1 MKFTQEWLK
10 EHLDTE
16 ASLTELT
23 DCLTRIGLELEA
35 IEDPA
40 KRLEG
45 FKVAHVVHAEPHPD
59 ADRLKILQ
67 VDVGDGQ
74 LRNVVCGAPN
84 ARQGLIG
91 ILAQPGCVVP
101 STGDVLGK
109 GKIRGVESQGMMCSG
124 RELELSDDHDGI
136 IELDDGQPG
145 MDAAEILGQTDPV
158 VDIAITPNR
167 PDALGVRG
175 IARDLAAAGL
185 GRLKTLA
192 RPEFAEDGAIK
203 VDADIKLDK
212 DHAWR
217 CPLFIARPFED
228 VTNSEAPAWMASRLK
243 AIGNRSI
250 SSLVDITN
258 WSTMTHAR
266 PLHVFDA
273 DKITGQIHVRM
284 AKQGEELLAL
294 DEKTY
299 QLDPEDLVIADD
311 HGPVAIAGVIGGLNT
326 GCTASTKRVILE
338 TAYFDPIGVARTGRR
353 HNIISDARY
362 RFERGID
369 PAFAL
374 MGDQLA
380 TAMILEICGGRAGEA
395 VVVGAVPQ
403 ATPTIDYDPERLKK
417 LTGMD
422 VPPDQQARMLQDLG
436 FEVRQGDIWQVV
448 APSWRPDIH
457 GAADLVEEITRL
469 VGLDDLPLTPLP
481 NLDRL
486 PKPVLTATQRRNRRL
501 RHMAA
506 GLGLRELVT
515 WSFLSSA
522 HAQKFGGGD
531 TALKLDNPIS
541 SELSDMRPSLIPN
554 LLDVAARNIDR
565 GFDDLALFE
574 LGPVYHGR
582 KPEDQAQHFTA
593 ILVGKKRPDRWHGE
607 SRDVDVFDAKALAEA
622 MLGDMAVPTANLMLL
637 GGDADCY
644 HPGRF
649 GYLSLGPKNKLGC
662 FGELHPA
669 VLASF
674 GITQRVM
681 VVDLFLDQIPL
692 PKSKGTNRA
701 KLDRP
706 ELQSLRK
713 DMAFILAKDVP
724 AGDVVRA
731 AKAADKQL
739 ITEVAIFDVFTG
751 GALDVDEK
759 SLAIRLTLQPQDKS
773 LTDEDIAAL
782 LDKVAEKVGA
792 STGGRLRG

>member
-1 MKFTQEWLK
+1 
-10 EHLDTE
+10 
-16 ASLTELT
+16 
-23 DCLTRIGLELEA
+23 
-35 IEDPA
+35 
-40 KRLEG
+40 
-45 FKVAHVVHAEPHPD
+45 
-59 ADRLKILQ
+59 
-67 VDVGDGQ
+67 
-74 LRNVVCGAPN
+74 
-84 ARQGLIG
+84 
-91 ILAQPGCVVP
+91 
-101 STGDVLGK
+101 
-109 GKIRGVESQGMMCSG
+109 
-124 RELELSDDHDGI
+124 
-136 IELDDGQPG
+136 
-145 MDAAEILGQTDPV
+145 
-158 VDIAITPNR
+158 
-167 PDALGVRG
+167 
-175 IARDLAAAGL
+175 
-185 GRLKTLA
+185 
-192 RPEFAEDGAIK
+192 
-203 VDADIKLDK
+203 
-212 DHAWR
+212 
-217 CPLFIARPFED
+217 
-228 VTNSEAPAWMASRLK
+228 
-243 AIGNRSI
+243 
-250 SSLVDITN
+250 
-258 WSTMTHAR
+258 
-266 PLHVFDA
+266 
-273 DKITGQIHVRM
+273 
-284 AKQGEELLAL
+284 
-294 DEKTY
+294 
-299 QLDPEDLVIADD
+299 
-311 HGPVAIAGVIGGLNT
+311 
-326 GCTASTKRVILE
+326 
-338 TAYFDPIGVARTGRR
+338 
-353 HNIISDARY
+353 
-362 RFERGID
+362 
-369 PAFAL
+369 
-374 MGDQLA
+374 
-380 TAMILEICGGRAGEA
+380 
-395 VVVGAVPQ
+395 
-403 ATPTIDYDPERLKK
+403 
-417 LTGMD
+417 
-422 VPPDQQARMLQDLG
+422 
-436 FEVRQGDIWQVV
+436 
-448 APSWRPDIH
+448 
-457 GAADLVEEITRL
+457 
-469 VGLDDLPLTPLP
+469 
-481 NLDRL
+481 
-486 PKPVLTATQRRNRRL
+486 
-501 RHMAA
+501 
-506 GLGLRELVT
+506 LRELVT

-637 GGDADCY
+637 GDAPDCY

>member
-1 MKFTQEWLK
+1 MKFTLEWLK
-10 EHLDTE
+10 EHLETE

-23 DCLTRIGLELEA
+23 DCLTRIGLELEG

-40 KRLEG
+40 ERLKG
-45 FKVAHVVHAEPHPD
+45 FKVGHVVHAEPHPD
-59 ADRLKILQ
+59 ADRLKVLK

-84 ARQGLIG
+84 AREGMLG

-109 GKIRGVESQGMMCSG
+109 GKIRGVESEGMMCSG

-136 IELDDGQPG
+136 IELDAGSPG
-145 MDAAEILGQTDPV
+145 MDAAKVLGQTDPV

-167 PDALGVRG
+167 PDALAVRG

-185 GRLKTLA
+185 GRLKTLDV
-192 RPEFAEDGAIK
+192 PEFAEDESIK
-203 VDADIKLDK
+203 VDAAIKLDG

-217 CPLFIARPFED
+217 CPLFIARGFED
-228 VTNSEAPAWMASRLK
+228 VSNPEAPSWMASRLK

-258 WSTMTHAR
+258 WSTITHAR

-273 DKITGQIHVRM
+273 DKINGQLHVRM
-284 AKQGEELLAL
+284 ARAGEELLAL

-299 QLDPEDLVIADD
+299 QLHEEDLVIADD
-311 HGPVAIAGVIGGLNT
+311 QGPVAIAGVIGGLET
-326 GCTASTKRVILE
+326 GCTAETKRVILE

-369 PAFAL
+369 PEFAAT
-374 MGDQLA
+374 GDKLA
-380 TAMILEICGGRAGEA
+380 AKMILDLCGGRAGKA
-395 VVVGAVPQ
+395 VVVGAVPK
-403 ATPTIDYDPERLKK
+403 AKPAIGYDPAKLQK

-422 VPPDQQARMLQDLG
+422 VSHDDQAKMLGDLG
-436 FEVRQGDIWQVV
+436 FGVTKNDIWQVQ

-481 NLDRL
+481 GLDQL
-486 PKPVLTATQRRNRRL
+486 AKPVLTQAQRRNRRL
-501 RHMAA
+501 RHLAA
-506 GLGLRELVT
+506 GLGMRELVT
-515 WSFLSSA
+515 WSFLSSK
-522 HAQKFGGGD
+522 HAAMFGGGD
-531 TALKLDNPIS
+531 AALKLDNPIS

-565 GFDDLALFE
+565 GFEDLALFE

-582 KPEDQAQHFTA
+582 RPEDQAEHLTA
-593 ILVGKKRPDRWHGE
+593 IMVGKRRPQRWHAE
-607 SRDVDVFDAKALAEA
+607 SRDVDVFDAKAMLEA
-622 MLGDMAVPTANLMLL
+622 MLDDLGLPTGNLMLL
-637 GGDADCY
+637 GDAPDYY
-644 HPGRF
+644 HPGRS
-649 GYLSLGPKNKLGC
+649 GYLSLGPKNKIAC

-669 VLASF
+669 ILEAF
-674 GITQRVM
+674 GIDQRVM
-681 VVDLFLDQIPL
+681 VVDLLLDQIPL
-692 PKSKGTNRA
+692 PKVKGTNRA

-706 ELQSLRK
+706 ELQALSK
-713 DMAFILAKDVP
+713 DMAFILKMDVP

-731 AKAADKQL
+731 AKSADKQL
-739 ITEVAIFDVFTG
+739 ITEVEIFDVFTG
-751 GALDVDEK
+751 GSLGAEEK
-759 SLAIRLTLQPQDKS
+759 SLAIRMILQPREKS

-782 LDKVAEKVGA
+782 LEKVAQKVGA

>member
-16 ASLTELT
+16 ASLTELA

-258 WSTMTHAR
+258 WSTITHAR

-273 DKITGQIHVRM
+273 DKISGQIHVRM

-457 GAADLVEEITRL
+457 GSADLVEEITRL

-541 SELSDMRPSLIPN
+541 SDLSDMRPSLIPN

>member
-16 ASLTELT
+16 ASLTELA

-167 PDALGVRG
+167 PDALGVHG

-192 RPEFAEDGAIK
+192 RPEFAEDEAIK

-228 VTNSEAPAWMASRLK
+228 VTNSETPAWMASRLK

-457 GAADLVEEITRL
+457 GSADLVEEITRL

>member
-258 WSTMTHAR
+258 WSTITHAR

-273 DKITGQIHVRM
+273 DKISGQIHVRM

-457 GAADLVEEITRL
+457 GSADLVEEITRL

>member
-185 GRLKTLA
+185 GRLKMLA

-258 WSTMTHAR
+258 WSTITHAR

-273 DKITGQIHVRM
+273 DKISGQIHVRM

-457 GAADLVEEITRL
+457 GSADLVEEITRL

-541 SELSDMRPSLIPN
+541 SDLSDMRPSLIPN

>member
-185 GRLKTLA
+185 GRLKMLA

-258 WSTMTHAR
+258 WSTITHAR

-273 DKITGQIHVRM
+273 DKISGQIHVRM

-457 GAADLVEEITRL
+457 GSADLVEEITRL

>member
-258 WSTMTHAR
+258 WSTITHAR

-273 DKITGQIHVRM
+273 DKISGQIHVRM

-457 GAADLVEEITRL
+457 GSADLVEEITRL

-541 SELSDMRPSLIPN
+541 SDLSDMRPSLIPN

-637 GGDADCY
+637 GDAPDCY

>member
-258 WSTMTHAR
+258 WSTITHAR

-273 DKITGQIHVRM
+273 DKISGQIHVRM

-369 PAFAL
+369 PAFAV

-457 GAADLVEEITRL
+457 GSADLVEEITRL

-541 SELSDMRPSLIPN
+541 SDLSDMRPSLIPN

>member
-258 WSTMTHAR
+258 WSTITHAR

-273 DKITGQIHVRM
+273 DKISGQIHVRM

-457 GAADLVEEITRL
+457 GSADLVEEITRL

-541 SELSDMRPSLIPN
+541 SDLSDMRPSLIPN

>member
-167 PDALGVRG
+167 PDALGVHG

-192 RPEFAEDGAIK
+192 RPEFAEDEAIK

-258 WSTMTHAR
+258 WSTITHAR

-369 PAFAL
+369 PAFAV

-403 ATPTIDYDPERLKK
+403 TTPTIDYDPERLKK

-422 VPPDQQARMLQDLG
+422 VPTDQQARMLQDLG

-457 GAADLVEEITRL
+457 GSADLVEEITRL

-531 TALKLDNPIS
+531 AALKLDNPIS

-637 GGDADCY
+637 GDAPDCY

>member
-185 GRLKTLA
+185 GRLKMLA

-258 WSTMTHAR
+258 WSTITHAR

-369 PAFAL
+369 PAFAV

-403 ATPTIDYDPERLKK
+403 TTPTIDYDPERLKK

-422 VPPDQQARMLQDLG
+422 VPTDQQARMLQDLG
-436 FEVRQGDIWQVV
+436 FEVRQGDIWRVV

-457 GAADLVEEITRL
+457 GAVDLVEEITRL

-541 SELSDMRPSLIPN
+541 SDLSDMRPSLIPN

-637 GGDADCY
+637 GDAPDCY

>member
-258 WSTMTHAR
+258 WSTITHAR

-369 PAFAL
+369 PAFAV

-403 ATPTIDYDPERLKK
+403 TTPTIDYDPERLKK

-422 VPPDQQARMLQDLG
+422 VPTDQQARMLQDLG
-436 FEVRQGDIWQVV
+436 FEVRQGDIWRVV

-637 GGDADCY
+637 GDAPDCY